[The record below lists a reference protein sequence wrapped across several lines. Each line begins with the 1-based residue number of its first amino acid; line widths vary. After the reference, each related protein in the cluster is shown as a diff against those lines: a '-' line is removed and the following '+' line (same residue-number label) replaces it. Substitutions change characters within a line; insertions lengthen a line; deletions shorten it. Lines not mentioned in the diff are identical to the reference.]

1 MILAQEKDA
10 KLREKLDEEKSATA
24 SKVLSQMTNTQ
35 KKIQARIKSANLLS
49 LVDLQK
55 LRARRMGSTQM

>member
-10 KLREKLDEEKSATA
+10 KLSEELDEEKSATA